1 MSSRNLEEY
10 FKKLQKP
17 SKSTGTCCIPHKVRA
32 MEIILADTAFL
43 WLIFESS
50 SQTDLQAL
58 ERAEIEG
65 LAKKMVARKTSYA
78 FSYVF
83 RYFYTN

>member
-1 MSSRNLEEY
+1 MAHIE
-10 FKKLQKP
+10 P
-17 SKSTGTCCIPHKVRA
+17 
-32 MEIILADTAFL
+32 
-43 WLIFESS
+43 S